1 MIKIKIDNTHY
12 LCPSSWADI
21 TLRTYIKY
29 LKDVQPTAPAKIN
42 DLFAGG
48 QVKLSRKELNDCY
61 SFMARSVECFCG
73 VPYSLL
79 INKVV
84 VGDLQKLWINIEK
97 SLKNDLAN
105 IQREASGD
113 SFIFKGEQYFYPEKL
128 MTNSTAGELIM
139 AQLLTDGVS
148 NLERGDY
155 LSLPKITAVLCR
167 RTGEWYEDFD
177 IEARAELFMDLSMDI
192 LLGMGFFLLRLQKNF
207 AEDSQIYTAMQ
218 TLMSLQRVSETYKS
232 GSGGI

>member
-1 MIKIKIDNTHY
+1 
-12 LCPSSWADI
+12 
-21 TLRTYIKY
+21 
-29 LKDVQPTAPAKIN
+29 
-42 DLFAGG
+42 
-48 QVKLSRKELNDCY
+48 VKFSRKELNECY
-61 SFMARSVECFCG
+61 SFMAKVVECFCG

-97 SLKNDLAN
+97 SLHNDLTL
-105 IQREASGD
+105 IQREGIGGG
-113 SFIFKGEQYFYPEKL
+113 SFVFNGEQYFTPEKL

-167 RTGEWYEDFD
+167 REGEWYEDFD
-177 IEARAELFMDLSMDI
+177 IEARAELFMDLSMDV
-192 LLGMGFFLLRLQKNF
+192 LLGVGFFLQRLQKPYV
-207 AEDSQIYTAMQ
+207 EDSLIYTSMQ
-218 TLMSLQRVSETYKS
+218 TLMRLQRVSETYKS
-232 GSGGI
+232 GSGATSH